1 MEAQNKA
8 VAELAPN
15 GFNHTDTEEV
25 NGAVR
30 YNFENDGDVFQVTVD
45 NSGPL
50 FNASVYGATDGRN
63 RSIECHNE
71 SDVSRAATRMA
82 RMFN

>member
-1 MEAQNKA
+1 MEQNNA
-8 VAELAPN
+8 VSELAPN
-15 GFNHTDTEEV
+15 GFEQTQSNEQ
-25 NGAVR
+25 NGAVC
-30 YNFENDGDVFQVTVD
+30 YHFENDDDVFQVTID

-50 FNASVYGATDGRN
+50 FNASVYGNTDGRT

-71 SDVSRAATRMA
+71 QDVRVASKQVA